1 MTDKPT
7 HMDVLLGRGVATN
20 RHPGNRH
27 YRSIIS
33 QHADVYLTSTKKQKM
48 SISRSIVN
56 KIHTELNPPG
66 KFLEKQ
72 AETGLWH
79 EVANKRALE
88 KTAQALRDGAA
99 PLRKQ
104 LLEDMS
110 DPAFLDA
117 LFDGDTFGESSL
129 SRSTAMA
136 QMDLSSKGKN
146 KKHRRTITASSI
158 GDNILSLG
166 SANPPRPKKQR
177 SNPDIVSG
185 MAEIRRSQEF
195 ALARP
200 PLLPLITL
208 SEGSIHATM
217 PQNPLSSTGIN
228 TMDTSN
234 PQTKGDRQPETVTTP
249 TLFEDQSLTEAFT
262 LGLSSEVSN
271 KSIRQVPTLHPLDVS
286 VSNPSTTT
294 MQQHLQGHNG
304 ISFPY
309 DTTANEHPRE
319 HTVREGINNGFN
331 HFLDYYAP
339 LPWQPV
345 HGETATPT
353 SMDGILKALEAFS
366 DDGAHRRIH

>member
-66 KFLEKQ
+66 KFLEKK

-117 LFDGDTFGESSL
+117 LFDGDSSGKSTL
-129 SRSTAMA
+129 SQSTEHK
-136 QMDLSSKGKN
+136 S
-146 KKHRRTITASSI
+146 KKHRRTITAPSLSEKI
-158 GDNILSLG
+158 PSLG
-166 SANPPRPKKQR
+166 SANPPLLKKQR